1 MIWLLEQ
8 SMKYRVFCYQGNN
21 VYIQDFLDIEENN
34 LDLYIIIL
42 LLFYISYILKARHGK
57 NHEYNPTEVNYRA
70 NIEAL
75 RGLGVT
81 HILAATACGSLKVM
95 YCPIVFSIIF
105 IVDKINN
112 QASIRS
118 CLFSYNLNR
127 RNYHRDTS

>member
-34 LDLYIIIL
+34 LDLYTIIL
-42 LLFYISYILKARHGK
+42 LMFYISDILKASHGK

-95 YCPIVFSIIF
+95 YCPLIFSMIF
-105 IVDKINN
+105 IFYDIN
-112 QASIRS
+112 QLSLI
-118 CLFSYNLNR
+118 
-127 RNYHRDTS
+127 HI

>member
-1 MIWLLEQ
+1 M
-8 SMKYRVFCYQGNN
+8 FH
-21 VYIQDFLDIEENN
+21 
-34 LDLYIIIL
+34 
-42 LLFYISYILKARHGK
+42 ISYILKARHGR

-95 YCPIVFSIIF
+95 DYPIIF
-105 IVDKINN
+105 SMIFILCNN

-118 CLFSYNLNR
+118 CLLFSYNSNR
-127 RNYHRDTS
+127 RNYHRATS